1 LKNCFTCW
9 WTFRQRNVRPQ
20 RIASRQ
26 TLRRRS
32 AHFRWRRHPTE
43 RTTTTLPTKRGTGHI
58 CFVER
63 GLAHVLVLQKTKL
76 KEARQLLEASRA
88 EYLQMYGPKNNVC
101 VQCIDAAIADLNKI
115 TAQ

>member
-1 LKNCFTCW
+1 VDLPPAERAAAAHRFT
-9 WTFRQRNVRPQ
+9 TDTQTAERALSLAE
-20 RIASRQ
+20 ASDRANDDNITHQ
-26 TLRRRS
+26 
-32 AHFRWRRHPTE
+32 
-43 RTTTTLPTKRGTGHI
+43 TGHRPYR
-58 CFVER
+58 FVER

-88 EYLQMYGPKNNVC
+88 EYLQVYVPKNNVC